1 VSSLSCLTKIKS
13 GFLKQKRKIGATRM
27 EFDDIKFYQTRGH
40 WEVYV
45 NGSFYC
51 SADTYKE
58 ALDEI
63 LKYYYLI

>member
-1 VSSLSCLTKIKS
+1 
-13 GFLKQKRKIGATRM
+13 M
-27 EFDDIKFYQTRGH
+27 EFDDIRFYQTRGH

-63 LKYYYLI
+63 LKYCYLI